1 MKFES
6 VEKILDYAIE
16 REEMTAKMYH
26 DLAEIVE
33 RPGMREAFMEF
44 AAEEGRHKAR
54 LMKIKAGDMPAVS
67 FEKVANLEIG
77 EHLVQ
82 PEISRNMN
90 YQEVLAFAIKSE
102 KIAFDLYVKLAA
114 ASGDPGLAEVFRS
127 LAQEEAKH
135 KLRFESEYEDK
146 VLEGV

>member
-1 MKFES
+1 MQFS
-6 VEKILDYAIE
+6 NVEEILDYAIE

-26 DLAEIVE
+26 DLATTVE
-33 RPGMREAFMEF
+33 RPGMKEAFLEF

-67 FEKVANLEIG
+67 YEKVANLEIG

-82 PEISRNMN
+82 PEISKNMN
-90 YQEVLAFAIKSE
+90 FQEVLAFAIKSE
-102 KIAFDLYVKLAA
+102 KVAYDLYIRLAA
-114 ASGDPGLAEVFRS
+114 ASTDAGLTDVFRS

-135 KLRFESEYEDK
+135 KLRFEQEYEDK

>member
-1 MKFES
+1 MKFSSIDE
-6 VEKILDYAIE
+6 ILDYAIE

-26 DLAEIVE
+26 DLATIVE
-33 RPGMREAFMEF
+33 RPGMREAFLEF

-54 LMKIKAGDMPAVS
+54 LMKIKAGEMPAVS
-67 FEKVANLEIG
+67 YEKVANLEIG

-82 PEISRNMN
+82 PEISKHMN

-102 KIAFDLYVKLAA
+102 KIAYDLYINLAA
-114 ASGDPGLAEVFRS
+114 ASNDEGLAEVFRS

>member
-1 MKFES
+1 MQFS
-6 VEKILDYAIE
+6 NVEEILDYAIE

-26 DLAEIVE
+26 DLATTVE
-33 RPGMREAFMEF
+33 RPGMKEAFLEF

-67 FEKVANLEIG
+67 YEKVANLEIG

-82 PEISRNMN
+82 PEISKNMN
-90 YQEVLAFAIKSE
+90 FQEVLAFAIKSE
-102 KIAFDLYVKLAA
+102 KVAYDLYIRLAA
-114 ASGDPGLAEVFRS
+114 ASTDAGLADVFRS

-135 KLRFESEYEDK
+135 KLRFEQEYEDK